1 MLFLIQL
8 ILKCGISQVWG
19 QMFVGLCLLAAFLFC
34 CFLRLFFFC
43 VCVFVFLNNNSWRK
57 KIVILICNWL
67 IHF

>member
-34 CFLRLFFFC
+34 CFVRLVFF
-43 VCVFVFLNNNSWRK
+43 VCLFVFVFLNNNS
-57 KIVILICNWL
+57 
-67 IHF
+67 